1 MAKKKRAKTKTKAK
15 ATKAR
20 RKKLSVKKRPVKD
33 LDAGKAQSTKGGA
46 LAPAADRALKLP
58 SAAVKFGGLP
68 AAGDTFQKIF

>member
-1 MAKKKRAKTKTKAK
+1 MAKKKKRAKTKTK

-33 LDAGKAQSTKGGA
+33 LDAGKARSTKGGA
-46 LAPAADRALKLP
+46 LAPAADRAVKLP

-68 AAGDTFQKIF
+68 TVGDTFQKIY